1 MDVDP
6 FPYWI
11 GFDGREPDAYD
22 VCSFS
27 CQRKSSIPLH
37 VRALRHKELRS
48 AGLFT
53 RSWGVD
59 PMTGQMFDMIDKLP
73 FSTEF
78 AFTRFLVPHLQGY
91 KGWALF
97 TDCDVLWLDDIGS
110 LVKEAD
116 DRFAV
121 MVVKQILADM
131 CLYTVGD
138 GIKPQSHAS
147 TPEMQQRYE

>member
-59 PMTGQMFDMIDKLP
+59 PMTGHLLSHPVGTQGAYTARCGCGLDLWGRRLWKLW
-73 FSTEF
+73 E
-78 AFTRFLVPHLQGY
+78 AHQRHL
-91 KGWALF
+91 A
-97 TDCDVLWLDDIGS
+97 
-110 LVKEAD
+110 
-116 DRFAV
+116 AV
-121 MVVKQILADM
+121 QAASQARHPSQRRE
-131 CLYTVGD
+131 
-138 GIKPQSHAS
+138 KP
-147 TPEMQQRYE
+147 